1 MASIWLSNRL
11 IVIVSL
17 VTINSNIIIMISA
30 VRIRENIIVA
40 DECPLPLIRRCD
52 HAGEGGGGGGGGGGE
67 GGTVGEIPVVVG
79 HPRARS

>member
-17 VTINSNIIIMISA
+17 VTIISNIIIMISV

-40 DECPLPLIRRCD
+40 DECPLPLIRR
-52 HAGEGGGGGGGGGGE
+52 
-67 GGTVGEIPVVVG
+67 
-79 HPRARS
+79 

>member
-17 VTINSNIIIMISA
+17 VTIISNIIIMISV

-40 DECPLPLIRRCD
+40 DECPLPLIR
-52 HAGEGGGGGGGGGGE
+52 GGGGGGE
-67 GGTVGEIPVVVG
+67 RDPTRSGT
-79 HPRARS
+79 S